1 MTQNLKKFA
10 KKLPC
15 VLHRHTEDRG
25 VRVIL
30 IFNNMQ
36 DLAVYDCPFLSE
48 HPVDFLAYKMPVFT
62 LLVCNT
68 FFLVWIMVVSIL
80 Q

>member
-1 MTQNLKKFA
+1 L
-10 KKLPC
+10 
-15 VLHRHTEDRG
+15 
-25 VRVIL
+25 
-30 IFNNMQ
+30 Q

>member
-1 MTQNLKKFA
+1 MLQDLVVYNCHMLQDLA
-10 KKLPC
+10 GYDCHML
-15 VLHRHTEDRG
+15 
-25 VRVIL
+25 
-30 IFNNMQ
+30 Q

-68 FFLVWIMVVSIL
+68 FFLVWIMVVSKYISS
-80 Q
+80 